1 MRFSFCK
8 MSFKNFP
15 FYLEGECDVDM
26 SSWIAHRPTVIW
38 EIKKVILISVTL
50 SVWVGGETRVM
61 HHHHHHKNSVGLYWC
76 VFNSALMFSQIF
88 QSTCRSLNNALFSWL
103 QFKALTDSWIFASS
117 LLSSFYKPILFYWA
131 FNDSPHKPP
140 VTHFLQP
147 VFVCP
152 RLVI

>member
-1 MRFSFCK
+1 
-8 MSFKNFP
+8 
-15 FYLEGECDVDM
+15 M
-26 SSWIAHRPTVIW
+26 SSWIAHRQTVIW
-38 EIKKVILISVTL
+38 EIKKVISISVTL
-50 SVWVGGETRVM
+50 SVWKGGESRVM
-61 HHHHHHKNSVGLYWC
+61 HHHKNSVCFSWVCLQFC
-76 VFNSALMFSQIF
+76 INVHSQIF

-117 LLSSFYKPILFYWA
+117 LLLSFYRLILFYWA

-152 RLVI
+152 GCRKQVFHSDALCSLVSHLVSIRFA